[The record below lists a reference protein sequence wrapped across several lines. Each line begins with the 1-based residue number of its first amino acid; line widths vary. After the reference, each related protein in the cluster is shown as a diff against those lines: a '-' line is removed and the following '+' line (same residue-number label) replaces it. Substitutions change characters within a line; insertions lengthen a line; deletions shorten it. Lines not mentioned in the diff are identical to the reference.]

1 MSRMIVF
8 VAPSCATFTSRQAQT
23 RRIPVAYSAVSAS
36 QSAFYLTKEAGYFE
50 KHGLFVDPVYV
61 ASGTKVAQA
70 MIAGEFPV
78 ALAGGT
84 VVNANLA
91 GGDIAIFGGV
101 VNVPSFY
108 VFVHS
113 AIKRPEDLKG
123 KTVGITTFGSSTDFS
138 IRYLIKKL
146 GMEPDKD
153 VKICRWA
160 DSRRSSRGWSRA
172 RSGGRAVV
180 AANYNA
186 TKAGFQQLVDFKTV
200 GLDYPTVSLVSTRS
214 YIKKDPQT
222 VRRFLMAYSEGTERL
237 YNDKEL
243 AMRVIGK
250 YTKTTDREAL
260 AAAYSFAT
268 TFVERPPRLP
278 YKAVETILAQIGEK
292 DPKAKAHKSEDFI
305 DPTFYN
311 ELEKSGFFKPHHVSS
326 SAAAGEHQV
335 HLSMKAIILRQSAAP
350 NCCARRSPDTQP
362 VRTRF

>member
-1 MSRMIVF
+1 MKSISTLALF
-8 VAPSCATFTSRQAQT
+8 VLILLHTTLYAQT
-23 RRIPVAYSAVSAS
+23 KRIPVAYSAVSAS
-36 QSAFYLTKEAGYFE
+36 QSAFYITKEAGLFE

-70 MIAGEFPV
+70 VIAGEFPV

-108 VFVHS
+108 IFVHS
-113 AIKRPEDLKG
+113 SIKRPEELKG

-138 IRYLIKKL
+138 ICYLIKKL

-153 VKICRWA
+153 VRILQMGGQPQIVA
-160 DSRRSSRGWSRA
+160 GMVAGAVQAGVLSSP
-172 RSGGRAVV
+172 
-180 AANYNA
+180 ANYNA
-186 TKAGFQQLVDFKTV
+186 MKAGFQMLVDFKSV

-237 YNDKEL
+237 YQDKEL
-243 AMRVIGK
+243 AMKVIGK
-250 YTKTTDREAL
+250 YTKTNDREAL

-268 TFVERPPRLP
+268 TFVERPPELP
-278 YKAVETILAQIGEK
+278 YKAVETILTQLAEK
-292 DPKAKAHKSEDFI
+292 DSKAKNFKSEDFI
-305 DPTFYN
+305 ESTFYT
-311 ELEKSGFFKPHHVSS
+311 ELEKSGFFKSIS
-326 SAAAGEHQV
+326 
-335 HLSMKAIILRQSAAP
+335 R
-350 NCCARRSPDTQP
+350 
-362 VRTRF
+362 

>member
-1 MSRMIVF
+1 MKSILML
-8 VAPSCATFTSRQAQT
+8 ATAFLLLASHSTAHAQT
-23 RRIPVAYSAVSAS
+23 KRIPVAYSAVSAT
-36 QSAFYLTKEAGYFE
+36 QSSFYLTKEAGYFE

-70 MIAGEFPV
+70 VIAGEFPI

-91 GGDIAIFGGV
+91 GGDTAIFGGL

-108 VFVHS
+108 VFVHPS
-113 AIKRPEDLKG
+113 IKRPEDLKN
-123 KTVGITTFGSSTDFS
+123 KTVGVSTFGSSTDFS
-138 IRYLIKKL
+138 IRYLIKKW

-153 VKICRWA
+153 VRILQM
-160 DSRRSSRGWSRA
+160 
-172 RSGGRAVV
+172 GGQPQIV
-180 AANYNA
+180 AAMVAGAIQGGVLSSPANFNA
-186 TKAGFQQLVDFKTV
+186 MKAGFQMMVDFKTV

-237 YNDKEL
+237 YHDKEL
-243 AMRVIGK
+243 AMKVIGK

-260 AAAYSFAT
+260 ESAYTFAT
-268 TFVERPPRLP
+268 TFIERPPRLP

-292 DPKAKAHKSEDFI
+292 DPKAKTHKPEDFI

-311 ELEKSGFFKPHHVSS
+311 ELEKSGFFKSI
-326 SAAAGEHQV
+326 G
-335 HLSMKAIILRQSAAP
+335 R
-350 NCCARRSPDTQP
+350 
-362 VRTRF
+362 